1 MINIF
6 FPATKYFFSHYFFS
20 ITLYKYSGRHMVKV
34 DNFCQY
40 LCNAW
45 SFKYITGFIHWSN
58 SCFRCAFLLLL
69 YGRLND
75 GRYSLR
81 TSCHCIGD
89 IVTYLQ
95 RSDHYDHFWLSRY
108 TIPWNRTCIPAQ
120 RASPLKPHPIVRV
133 PFRGSFSHHPHVIC
147 PEHTKNGGRREGRG
161 WNSLMGS

>member
-1 MINIF
+1 
-6 FPATKYFFSHYFFS
+6 
-20 ITLYKYSGRHMVKV
+20 MVKV

-40 LCNAW
+40 LYNAW
-45 SFKYITGFIHWSN
+45 FQVYNRIHS
-58 SCFRCAFLLLL
+58 SVKLLFSMCFFLLL
-69 YGRLND
+69 YGWLND